1 MEKYK
6 YIIVDD
12 EPLFHLKLNSQF
24 NDYAHYSC
32 AATFHNPN
40 TALNYLKKNKIDL
53 IFLDIEMPEMNGL
66 QFMESL
72 DQQIFVVILTAY
84 PNKYGFAAH
93 KYYEENLFFYTNKA
107 QLLYYFPKIITRFE
121 KLFAERE
128 MINRINQLS
137 KNEIYTFPKKVNN
150 ETLLLTDIRII
161 EVVGHHLVL
170 KLRRGEE
177 HIFRMTL
184 GEVKKFLPAHL
195 FFHIRRNIIINI
207 MYVTAFNDLTICLED
222 AHFVV
227 TTVMNKNIISD
238 LKTALEAL
246 RN

>member
-12 EPLFHLKLNSQF
+12 EPLFHLTLSSHF
-24 NDYAHYSC
+24 NEYAHYSC
-32 AATFHNPN
+32 AATFHNPVE
-40 TALNYLKKNKIDL
+40 ALNYLKENKIDL

-107 QLLYYFPKIITRFE
+107 QLLYYFPKIIARFE
-121 KLFAERE
+121 KLFVERE
-128 MINRINQLS
+128 TINRINKLY

-150 ETLLLTDIRII
+150 ETLLLTEIRII

-195 FFHIRRNIIINI
+195 FFQIRRNIIINI
-207 MYVTAFNDLTICLED
+207 IYVTAFNDITICLDD

-227 TTVMNKNIISD
+227 STVINKHIISD
-238 LKTALEAL
+238 LKVALEAL